1 MRILSTLV
9 LRPNRIEESERIWDR
24 EIKKSKTTAAEFRGS
39 CFRFFDF
46 PVPNSLGFFDSIW
59 TQYERRQNPHFSE
72 LSVRRIVHRC
82 SPTKKKKNSH
92 AEVAEVAEEA

>member
-9 LRPNRIEESERIWDR
+9 LRPNRIEESERIWNR
-24 EIKKSKTTAAEFRGS
+24 EIKKSKTTSAEFRQKLRTVTNAAKKSKTTSAEFRGGCFRFFRCVCDGAEFLAEFRGG

-59 TQYERRQNPHFSE
+59 T
-72 LSVRRIVHRC
+72 
-82 SPTKKKKNSH
+82 
-92 AEVAEVAEEA
+92 